1 MIKKK
6 RNKKGENME
15 KMKVVSKEENRKKL
29 TDLFSGIEMPQVE
42 EIELQKNDKNKGA
55 DSLSDG
61 DSWATEPL
69 SYKVNGHF
77 SNKLITVR
85 DLYNKLKTLI
95 PFFEGKEKLTVFL
108 LGPPG
113 VGKTDV
119 ILQVAKDYGLNVQV
133 YIASTMDPTQVM
145 GVPFPNREKGTTEW
159 FVDERFVVPNN
170 GEGYI
175 FFFDEINMAPPAIQS
190 ALYQLILTGRL
201 GKIDISRAWRIGAGN
216 RITDFENVQRMGLP
230 MATRFQ
236 LYFIKPDI
244 ETWLGWAVENNIN
257 DFILYYLYQV
267 SIQMKSKKTDDDPR
281 WFYINNELPGLARAT
296 PRTWARLSMLMD
308 AGLDSKEDF
317 TGALGAIPGTHFYE
331 WYYKAKALVKDK
343 KIIKYEKEGM
353 RFKGYWNFKK
363 EGEKQ

>member
-1 MIKKK
+1 MIKKE
-6 RNKKGENME
+6 NKKGENM
-15 KMKVVSKEENRKKL
+15 KEMVLNERKKI
-29 TDLFSGIEMPQVE
+29 TDLFRDVEMPLVE
-42 EIELQKNDKNKGA
+42 DIKLQNNKENENANG
-55 DSLSDG
+55 LSDG
-61 DSWATEPL
+61 NTWDNEPL

-77 SNKLITVR
+77 SNKLITVK

-95 PFFEGKEKLTVFL
+95 PFFEGKEKPTIFL

-113 VGKTDV
+113 VGKTDI
-119 ILQVAKDYGLNVQV
+119 ILQVAKEYRLKVQV

-159 FVDERFVVPNN
+159 YIDERFVVPNK

-175 FFFDEINMAPPAIQS
+175 FFFDEINMAPPSIQS

-201 GKIDISRAWRIGAGN
+201 GKIDISMAWRIGAGN

-244 ETWLGWAVENNIN
+244 ETWLDWAVENNIN

-267 SIQMKSKKTDDDPR
+267 SIQMKVKKTDDDPR
-281 WFYINNELPGLARAT
+281 WFYINTELPGLARAT

-308 AGLDSKEDF
+308 AGLDSKEDI

-331 WYYKAKALVKDK
+331 WYTKAKAVVKNGEV
-343 KIIKYEKEGM
+343 KYEKGV
-353 RFKGYWNFKK
+353 RFKGYWNSKK